1 MVGNI
6 LPQYEELSLCKKH
19 LGKMVV
25 FGSSR
30 IVPGNGFVC
39 CLGAYLYA
47 SEHPYQNMAL
57 LDLDDYNPL
66 FLTTTEK
73 HPKFI
78 REIYTENL
86 DKSCMTKLPNYRVFS
101 FPDNIDWYTVSDS
114 PSEESSMWSDWKF
127 WREVLS
133 TLLHNYD
140 LVIVRLPPVY
150 NTPIAEMIYSIS
162 DEIVLTVRH
171 TISDASNLRR
181 MLNKFKDLDK
191 EKVLHPSL
199 ISKTNL
205 VYTTPI
211 SMELPTH
218 DIIQDIVTDEVNCL
232 ASIDFDNIT
241 KCYTKATLWEQ
252 IPRKQDVVSAFDR
265 LFDLLD

>member
-1 MVGNI
+1 MVGSI
-6 LPQYEELSLCKKH
+6 FPQYEELSLYKKH

-39 CLGAYLYA
+39 CLSAYLYA
-47 SEHPYQNMAL
+47 SEHPYQNVAL

-73 HPKFI
+73 QPKFI
-78 REIYTENL
+78 REIYTENW

-101 FPDNIDWYTVSDS
+101 FPDNIDWYTASDS

-211 SMELPTH
+211 SMEFPTY

-241 KCYTKATLWEQ
+241 KCYTKATLWKQ